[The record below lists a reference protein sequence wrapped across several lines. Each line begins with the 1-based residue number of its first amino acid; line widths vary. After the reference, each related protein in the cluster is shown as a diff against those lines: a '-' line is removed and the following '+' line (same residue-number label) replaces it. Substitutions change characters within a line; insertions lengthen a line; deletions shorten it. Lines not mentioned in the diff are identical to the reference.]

1 MLKVIEGKGNESVDT
16 KSVVRYLGERT
27 NGEFDALRSQKEYD
41 RMVDKVEEI
50 RSEPFYR
57 WPDNK

>member
-16 KSVVRYLGERT
+16 KAVARYLREHT
-27 NGEFDALRSQKEYD
+27 DGEFDTLRSQKEYD

-50 RSEPFYR
+50 RSEPFCR
-57 WPDNK
+57 WPSGK